1 MIMKNLIFM
10 FSTFVT
16 MFGTTQD
23 LPKFLNRSEKR
34 FVQNVID
41 IQGDKPVEITK
52 RKDSHIVVE
61 FNDAMYVLKPDG
73 YVGEMWILGD
83 GDWLRL
89 PSEEESY

>member
-1 MIMKNLIFM
+1 M

-16 MFGTTQD
+16 IFGTAQN
-23 LPKFLNRSEKR
+23 LPTFLNRSEKR

-41 IQGDKPVEITK
+41 IKGNQPVEITK
-52 RKDSHIVVE
+52 RKDSHIVLE

-73 YVGEMWILGD
+73 YIGEMWILED
-83 GDWLRL
+83 ADWYRL